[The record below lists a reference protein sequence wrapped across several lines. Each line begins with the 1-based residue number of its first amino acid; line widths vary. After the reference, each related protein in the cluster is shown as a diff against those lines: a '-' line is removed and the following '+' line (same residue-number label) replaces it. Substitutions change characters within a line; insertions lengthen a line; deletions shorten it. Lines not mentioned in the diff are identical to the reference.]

1 MTTSKYPLTSDVK
14 GIDLT
19 RYFLR
24 VIIVYHQ
31 IRKGDKE
38 MTRQEFFK
46 AVSENDITPE
56 VIEYALT
63 EATKFEK
70 QNAERIAEDATLHAN
85 IMELV
90 AENNGI
96 KAREVSEALS
106 GVSIQ
111 KASSA
116 LRTLVNMGELV
127 SSDEIEGR
135 RVVKFYTLAK

>member
-1 MTTSKYPLTSDVK
+1 MTTPKYPLTSDVK
-14 GIDLT
+14 KINLT

-24 VIIVYHQ
+24 GIIGYHQ

-63 EATKFEK
+63 ETTKFEK
-70 QNAERIAEDATLHAN
+70 RNAEKIAEDATLHAN

-96 KAREVSEALS
+96 KAREVP
-106 GVSIQ
+106 GVSTQ
-111 KASSA
+111 KASGA
-116 LRTLVNMGELV
+116 LRTLVSMGKLV
-127 SSDEIEGR
+127 ANDQIEGR
-135 RVVKFYTLAK
+135 TVVKFYTLAE

>member
-1 MTTSKYPLTSDVK
+1 
-14 GIDLT
+14 
-19 RYFLR
+19 
-24 VIIVYHQ
+24 
-31 IRKGDKE
+31 

-70 QNAERIAEDATLHAN
+70 QNAKKIAEDATLHAN

-135 RVVKFYTLAK
+135 RVVKFYTLAE